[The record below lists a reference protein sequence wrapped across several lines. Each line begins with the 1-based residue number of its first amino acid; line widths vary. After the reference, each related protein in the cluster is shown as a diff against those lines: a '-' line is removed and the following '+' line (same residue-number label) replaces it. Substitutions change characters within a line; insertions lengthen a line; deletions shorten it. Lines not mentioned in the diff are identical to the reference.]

1 MSRRWDK
8 KELSEQWSLS
18 PDERQLLYNR
28 TDRGRLGCPNDRGAS
43 ISTRGL
49 ILAPETSRTT
59 PNLP

>member
-18 PDERQLLYNR
+18 PDERQLLCNR

-43 ISTRGL
+43 ISNLGL
-49 ILAPETSRTT
+49 TLTSES
-59 PNLP
+59 PA